1 ALGLQDQSLTPRDG
15 PPDVEVSAVTP
26 GTGVGGMN
34 EEPVD
39 AAPDGLER
47 TSSRATRTSNRP
59 TDRARTRIIRREPG
73 QPTPLD
79 GPGFR
84 IAHGALWAFIARHLE
99 PSRQPLPKR
108 RRGRQG
114 SPRPVARR
122 ERRSAR
128 GQRRSPDESTP
139 QLRWLSRGG
148 RRAARHGDDATPPR
162 RCLLRT

>member
-1 ALGLQDQSLTPRDG
+1 MTCHSVRFASRPWTSTTGSGWAALGLQDQSLAPGGEAPGVRI
-15 PPDVEVSAVTP
+15 PAVMP
-26 GTGVGGMN
+26 EASVGGME

-39 AAPDGLER
+39 AAADGLER

-59 TDRARTRIIRREPG
+59 TDRAMTRIIRREPG

-79 GPGFR
+79 GEGFR

-108 RRGRQG
+108 RRGQRG

-122 ERRSAR
+122 E
-128 GQRRSPDESTP
+128 
-139 QLRWLSRGG
+139 
-148 RRAARHGDDATPPR
+148 
-162 RCLLRT
+162 